1 MRTILV
7 INSKG
12 GAGKTTLTTNLA
24 SYYASQNMR
33 TAILDCDPQG
43 SSIQWLKLRPSK
55 DIHGAS
61 SAPANSAA
69 PLNSIKA
76 WIPERTEVLIIDA
89 PAGVKGLLL
98 KDLVRRSNFILI
110 PVNPSPIDIHATAD
124 FVKDLYLVGGVRT
137 SKAQVAVVANRV
149 RKSSPVLASLE
160 RFLNALKL
168 PFLTRISDSDNYV
181 RAIELG
187 LGVFEMDEASTL
199 AERQE
204 LLPIFRWLDGHAHVP
219 ANQRTVSADNVVNFD
234 KTGKLGSLGA
244 TSKTLISS
252 LGNTGKFKNIS

>member
-24 SYYASQNMR
+24 SYYASQNLR

-43 SSIQWLKLRPSK
+43 SSMQWLRLRPSK

-61 SAPANSAA
+61 SAPTNSAA
-69 PLNSIKA
+69 ALNSIKA
-76 WIPERTEVLIIDA
+76 WIPDQTEVLIIDA
-89 PAGVKGLLL
+89 PAGVKGLML

-124 FVKDLYLVGGVRT
+124 FVKDLYLVGGIRT

-149 RKSSPVLASLE
+149 RSSSPALASLE

-181 RAIELG
+181 RAVELG
-187 LGVFEMDEASTL
+187 LGVFEMEEASTL

-204 LLPIFRWLDGHAHVP
+204 LLPIFRWLDGHAHV
-219 ANQRTVSADNVVNFD
+219 AISHRTEG
-234 KTGKLGSLGA
+234 TGKVVSLDR
-244 TSKTLISS
+244 
-252 LGNTGKFKNIS
+252 TGKFGALSATGKTLLSASGKYKGIP